1 MASQNDR
8 EMKIVILLLA
18 AALLILGAVAVAA
31 ASDRTD
37 RMPVAVFDLR
47 RYMGTWYEI
56 ARYDHS
62 FERRLAGVQAH
73 YELLSDGRV
82 TVENSGVDSR
92 SDRRKRARGKAR
104 ATAMPCAGLVFLVF
118 LFGLQRAGTRPR
130 LRLGAGGRRF
140 VEIPLDSLAHT
151 PSAEPYAQPHPAAGR
166 SAGLPHRETVVRGSG
181 AGNFA
186 AFAVKA
192 FVRA

>member
-8 EMKIVILLLA
+8 EVKIVILLLV

-31 ASDRTD
+31 ASDRID

-73 YELLSDGRV
+73 YELRPDGRV
-82 TVENSGVDSR
+82 AVENSGVDYR
-92 SDRRKRARGKAR
+92 SDRRKRARGKAH
-104 ATAMPCAGLVFLVF
+104 ATAMPG
-118 LFGLQRAGTRPR
+118 R
-130 LRLGAGGRRF
+130 LRVSFFWVFYSDYNVMELGGDYDWALVGGGSAKYLWVLSRT
-140 VEIPLDSLAHT
+140 PTLPAHT
-151 PSAEPYAQPHPAAGR
+151 LNRILRLAER
-166 SAGLPHRETVVRGSG
+166 RGYRTDRLL
-181 AGNFA
+181 
-186 AFAVKA
+186 
-192 FVRA
+192 FVDQGQ

>member
-8 EMKIVILLLA
+8 EVKIVILLLA

-82 TVENSGVDSR
+82 TVENSGVDYR

-104 ATAMPCAGLVFLVF
+104 ACACLAAKQDTMRKPPGRKRGREAFLECFISEQGIQRSHYSFSKRSTLV
-118 LFGLQRAGTRPR
+118 TN
-130 LRLGAGGRRF
+130 
-140 VEIPLDSLAHT
+140 
-151 PSAEPYAQPHPAAGR
+151 
-166 SAGLPHRETVVRGSG
+166 TVAPPTVTSSG
-181 AGNFA
+181 
-186 AFAVKA
+186 
-192 FVRA
+192 

>member
-82 TVENSGVDSR
+82 TVENSGVDYR
-92 SDRRKRARGKAR
+92 SDRRKRARGTDYDWA
-104 ATAMPCAGLVFLVF
+104 LVGGGSSKYLWI
-118 LFGLQRAGTRPR
+118 LSRTPR
-130 LRLGAGGRRF
+130 LPSRTLNHILRLAEARGYRTGKLLF
-140 VEIPLDSLAHT
+140 VDQGQGISPPL
-151 PSAEPYAQPHPAAGR
+151 P
-166 SAGLPHRETVVRGSG
+166 
-181 AGNFA
+181 
-186 AFAVKA
+186 
-192 FVRA
+192 

>member
-37 RMPVAVFDLR
+37 RMPVAVFNL
-47 RYMGTWYEI
+47 
-56 ARYDHS
+56 
-62 FERRLAGVQAH
+62 QAH

-82 TVENSGVDSR
+82 TVENSGVDYR

-104 ATAMPCAGLVFLVF
+104 ATAMPGRLRVSFFWFFYSDYNVLELGPDYDWALVGGGSSKYLWI
-118 LFGLQRAGTRPR
+118 LSRTPR
-130 LRLGAGGRRF
+130 LPSRTLNHILRLAEARGYRTGKLLF
-140 VEIPLDSLAHT
+140 VDQGQGISPPL
-151 PSAEPYAQPHPAAGR
+151 P
-166 SAGLPHRETVVRGSG
+166 
-181 AGNFA
+181 
-186 AFAVKA
+186 
-192 FVRA
+192 

>member
-1 MASQNDR
+1 
-8 EMKIVILLLA
+8 MKIAILLLA
-18 AALLILGAVAVAA
+18 AALLIPGVVAVAA

-82 TVENSGVDSR
+82 TVENSGVDYR

-104 ATAMPCAGLVFLVF
+104 ADWALVGGGSSKYLWI
-118 LFGLQRAGTRPR
+118 LSRTPR
-130 LRLGAGGRRF
+130 LPSRTLNHILRLAEARGYRTGKLLF
-140 VEIPLDSLAHT
+140 VDQGQGISPPL
-151 PSAEPYAQPHPAAGR
+151 P
-166 SAGLPHRETVVRGSG
+166 
-181 AGNFA
+181 
-186 AFAVKA
+186 
-192 FVRA
+192 